1 MFATLPDFTPRDS
14 HSLWYTSSRAPV
26 PSHGLYDAHHGDHH
40 GGNSHASNNHHHHN
54 HQQQQQHH
62 PRTRGHVIERTAL
75 ARLAADEQYV
85 HCRRLNVQ
93 NFGSG
98 WLKPPGVPKTLHQMR
113 EEKREQEEHQEALR
127 REQLAQELAE
137 AEVAGMPDD
146 NMMDDVQLDGAQ
158 DLDDDIPDADADDH
172 FGMDSDDD
180 EDAGEE
186 EEDDDDDDDDQGA
199 DDDVDEEA
207 LREERQNDLMAARMR
222 MADDAFREALVRG
235 DTDADELYVGEEDPG
250 DENDAGGG
258 HGHGHGHDHMLDED
272 DFANGHL
279 LGGGSDGDV
288 MGADMDADLDDEV
301 PEAESGGYE
310 HTDSEA
316 ELSSTNSGGAGGGGP
331 YDDDDDD
338 DDDEDE
344 DDDDGDEGVVD
355 DGDDI
360 GFAPRAAPLGPPL
373 SPTLRGRASL
383 AGPRASM
390 DLSNLLSQ
398 DESSFM
404 DSSPAAGRRAR
415 HG

>member
-26 PSHGLYDAHHGDHH
+26 PSHGLYDAHHADHH
-40 GGNSHASNNHHHHN
+40 HNNHHHAGNGHAAAAAAGS
-54 HQQQQQHH
+54 HH
-62 PRTRGHVIERTAL
+62 ARSQRGHVMERTAL
-75 ARLAADEQYV
+75 ARLAADEQYM
-85 HCRRLNVQ
+85 HRRRLNVQ

-127 REQLAQELAE
+127 REQVAQELAE
-137 AEVAGMPDD
+137 AEAAGMPED

-172 FGMDSDDD
+172 FDMGSDD
-180 EDAGEE
+180 ED
-186 EEDDDDDDDDQGA
+186 EEDEDEDDEGDEEDEGVGGDANGDDD
-199 DDDVDEEA
+199 EA

-235 DTDADELYVGEEDPG
+235 DTDADELYVGDEIDPEE
-250 DENDAGGG
+250 EE
-258 HGHGHGHDHMLDED
+258 HGHMLEED
-272 DFANGHL
+272 DFASHL
-279 LGGGSDGDV
+279 APGGSDDDG
-288 MGADMDADLDDEV
+288 MGADLDDDI

-316 ELSSTNSGGAGGGGP
+316 ELSSSSGGGGGGGGP
-331 YDDDDDD
+331 YDDDDDED
-338 DDDEDE
+338 DDEEGDEDE
-344 DDDDGDEGVVD
+344 DEGDDDDH
-355 DGDDI
+355 DI
-360 GFAPRAAPLGPPL
+360 GFAPRAAPLGPPQ

-383 AGPRASM
+383 AAPRASM